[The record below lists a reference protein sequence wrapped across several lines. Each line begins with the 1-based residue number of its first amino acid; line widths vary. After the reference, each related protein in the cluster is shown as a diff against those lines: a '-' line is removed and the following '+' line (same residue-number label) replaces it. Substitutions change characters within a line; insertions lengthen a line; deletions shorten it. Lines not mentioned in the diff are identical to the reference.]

1 MKQFVQVLQKYQLTS
16 ISRPS
21 LNFPKQSLET
31 FFLRDVPHSNES
43 SDFSSLLRLT
53 LLTYT
58 YTCRHPLH
66 SRRTTRRPTH
76 TSTSL
81 LYSFS
86 PHTHTHTLAQVH
98 AGGCTQLCCI
108 YTYARSI
115 MLLEAFIFVHS
126 KNRHFLGT
134 QLYTKIRRTEFP
146 GMTFDLFY
154 NCCSY

>member
-86 PHTHTHTLAQVH
+86 PHTHTHQRR
-98 AGGCTQLCCI
+98 CTRVDAHNCVVFTHTQDRSCCLRHLYLCI
-108 YTYARSI
+108 PKTDIFWALNYTQR
-115 MLLEAFIFVHS
+115 
-126 KNRHFLGT
+126 LGV
-134 QLYTKIRRTEFP
+134 QNFP
-146 GMTFDLFY
+146 A
-154 NCCSY
+154 